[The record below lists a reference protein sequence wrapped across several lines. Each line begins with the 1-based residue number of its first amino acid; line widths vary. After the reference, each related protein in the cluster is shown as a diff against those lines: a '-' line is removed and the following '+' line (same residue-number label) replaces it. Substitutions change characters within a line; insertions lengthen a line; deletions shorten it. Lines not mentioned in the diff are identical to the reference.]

1 MNAFARLGTAVLLL
15 SLGTIVPAFAQ
26 QEAKPEQKQQQEHT
40 QPQHAQPQQQHAQA
54 QPQHV
59 QQRTQQKQQP
69 QAAHAQQQNQNKQ
82 QHAQQQNQQKQPQQQ
97 HAQQQNQNKQAATA
111 AGQAAEPKQTATA
124 AGQAAEL
131 QQPAHHTQEQQRV
144 QQAAWQ
150 GHRSQN
156 WQSDH
161 RTWQQRGG
169 YHGYRIPDNRYNGYF
184 GSNHGSSS
192 TANLIWLLAGSRAS
206 STVAI
211 GSAWLIRGQGTGQTT
226 GTKPT
231 TFMLSTLIM
240 DTTCTTR
247 DTLASALQSAF
258 RCKALRS
265 AAVGRG
271 LHFGGAARR
280 EGLSA
285 KGQATLAVAHMSP
298 GALEEKIW

>member
-1 MNAFARLGTAVLLL
+1 MNAFTSLGTAVLLL

-26 QEAKPEQKQQQEHT
+26 HEQES
-40 QPQHAQPQQQHAQA
+40 QA
-54 QPQHV
+54 RAETAT
-59 QQRTQQKQQP
+59 RTRSTTSMLSHSNSSMRSSRTNRNS
-69 QAAHAQQQNQNKQ
+69 AAATMPNSKARTNKS
-82 QHAQQQNQQKQPQQQ
+82 AARAAAEPTKAQQQ
-97 HAQQQNQNKQAATA
+97 HAQQHNQQPSSSNQQTRTTTRTNSNSSRARQQNV
-111 AGQAAEPKQTATA
+111 
-124 AGQAAEL
+124 

-150 GHRSQN
+150 DHRSQN

-184 GSNHGSSS
+184 GPNHGFVIYSQPYMVVGGFPRFQYGGFWFSLVDPWPRS
-192 TANLIWLLAGSRAS
+192 WSNNWYETDDVY
-206 STVAI
+206 VAY
-211 GSAWLIRGQGTGQTT
+211 AKT
-226 GTKPT
+226 
-231 TFMLSTLIM
+231 

-247 DTLASALQSAF
+247 DTLASASQSAF

-271 LHFGGAARR
+271 LHFRGAARR

-285 KGQATLAVAHMSP
+285 KGKATLAVAHMSP